1 MKRPVRH
8 PITHRPSVRHRFA
21 PGDVVVSREVTTIA
35 DQRIVVPAAGA
46 LTHLQF
52 RRFASCPICNVHLR
66 TVTRRHDEIAAAGI
80 QEVVLF
86 HSSREAM
93 LPHQGQLPFAA
104 VADPQQHLYTEFG
117 VEFAL
122 RSVLHPG
129 AWTAPL
135 KPYAWTV
142 AGRERRA
149 PGGASFSIR
158 GQSMLGL
165 PAEFLLA
172 PTGRILAAHYGNH
185 ANDQWSVDQ
194 LLRQARELTRHGE
207 TT

>member
-1 MKRPVRH
+1 MKKPVRH
-8 PITHRPSVRHRFA
+8 PTTHRPPARHRVA
-21 PGDVVVSREVTTIA
+21 PGDVVAHRELTTIA
-35 DQRIVVPAAGA
+35 DQPVALPAPGA

-66 TVTRRHDEIAAAGI
+66 TVTRRHDEIVAAGI
-80 QEVVLF
+80 RELVLF
-86 HSSREAM
+86 HSTREAM

-117 VEFAL
+117 VESAL

-129 AWTAPL
+129 AWTAAL

-142 AGRERRA
+142 AGRERRGT
-149 PGGASFSIR
+149 GGASFSPR

-172 PTGRILAAHYGNH
+172 PTGRVLAAHYGSH

-194 LLRQARELTRHGE
+194 LLRLARELTRHGG